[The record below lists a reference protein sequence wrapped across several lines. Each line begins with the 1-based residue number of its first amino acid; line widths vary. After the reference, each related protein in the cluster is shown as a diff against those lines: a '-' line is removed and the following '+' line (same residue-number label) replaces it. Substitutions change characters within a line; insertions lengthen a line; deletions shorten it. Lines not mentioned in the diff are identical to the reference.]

1 MRGGI
6 LVSSNLDSTSP
17 KVFFVAESSVSASK
31 RVGGLRGSP
40 QQRVVK
46 DRCQDETQGNE
57 DSLRQEASDNFGR
70 M

>member
-17 KVFFVAESSVSASK
+17 KVFFVADVVCLGGK

-40 QQRVVK
+40 KQRVEHGLK
-46 DRCQDETQGNE
+46 DRCQDEA
-57 DSLRQEASDNFGR
+57 R
-70 M
+70 